1 MKLFD
6 GQAKTFIIVCLMV
19 GFWIWFFNDAPL
31 AYYQSRL
38 ANVTSKVTALIEQ
51 VGINLSLLGASAP
64 EVVVIND
71 EESCHGKPPENGKQ
85 YVFAQEAQNLK
96 QISRLFVHNA
106 HLYPVWVTLYDT
118 ASLEDATRFYLIPG
132 KHSEFKLPIGEYEL
146 EVQSGRTWCNLA
158 NGFSDANYIE
168 SAQAITIKANEVS
181 HLQLTSYGQ
190 QPAQVMITL
199 SHSLGLFADGQQR
212 IKGAGSLVLQ
222 RVVGGHYTVE
232 GTINQKPVYFMVDTG
247 ATNVAVSDSFAQY
260 AGITECRKSK
270 VITANGIADVCVAT
284 AKELTIGQF
293 VLNNVTV
300 NYSKGISDDAFLLGM
315 NVIGEFKLEQE
326 GDTMKLSLHK

>member
-1 MKLFD
+1 MLA
-6 GQAKTFIIVCLMV
+6 GKTRTLIVILCIV
-19 GFWIWFFNDAPL
+19 GFWAWFFKAAPL
-31 AYYQSRL
+31 AQYGSTLTEMR
-38 ANVTSKVTALIEQ
+38 ATIVALLDH
-51 VGINLSLLGASAP
+51 VGVNQSLLEISSTP
-64 EVVVIND
+64 EVITINN
-71 EESCHGKPPENGKQ
+71 EEACHGKPPAHGKR
-85 YVFAQEAQNLK
+85 YVFAEESQDLK
-96 QISRLFVHNA
+96 QTSRLFVHNA
-106 HLYPVWVTLYDT
+106 HLYPVWVTLYDIQ
-118 ASLEDATRFYLIPG
+118 SLEAATSFYLTPA

-146 EVQSGRTWCNLA
+146 EVQSGRTWCNVA
-158 NGFSDANYIE
+158 NGFSDASYIE
-168 SAQAITIKANEVS
+168 SAKLVAIKSNEVT

-199 SHSLGLFADGQQR
+199 SHSLGMLADGQQR

-232 GTINQKPVYFMVDTG
+232 GTINQKPAYFMVDTG